1 MSKLIL
7 KSVIENDKMRILKS
21 RMKEVV
27 KIPNDYKRI
36 NCKTSVHENNSN
48 KNVAHLIDQL
58 LVYISSSSTGCDV
71 SYMAGERAIQTRKGI
86 SNMDIAIHEKT

>member
-27 KIPNDYKRI
+27 KIPSDYKRI
-36 NCKTSVHENNSN
+36 N
-48 KNVAHLIDQL
+48 
-58 LVYISSSSTGCDV
+58 
-71 SYMAGERAIQTRKGI
+71 
-86 SNMDIAIHEKT
+86 